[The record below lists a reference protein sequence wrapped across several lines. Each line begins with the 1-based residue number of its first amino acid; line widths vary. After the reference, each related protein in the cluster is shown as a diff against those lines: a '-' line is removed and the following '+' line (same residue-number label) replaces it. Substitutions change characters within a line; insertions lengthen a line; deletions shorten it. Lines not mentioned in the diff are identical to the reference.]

1 MLPARHRMRRAPDFA
16 STVRHGARAGG
27 EHLVVHLLLPP
38 TVLDG
43 GTTAPTDR
51 AGEAGGPDTVVGL
64 IVSRAV
70 GDAVRRTSVKR
81 RLRHVM
87 AQRLDAVP
95 TGSAVVVRAAAGA
108 AQASSAVLAAEV
120 DAALARALRP
130 RRSRAPRAP
139 RAPRPPQGP
148 GAAGPAPARAPAVP
162 GATR

>member
-1 MLPARHRMRRAPDFA
+1 MLPARHRMRRAPDFRSA
-16 STVRHGARAGG
+16 VRRGARAGG
-27 EHLVVHLLLPP
+27 QHVIVHLLVPP
-38 TVLDG
+38 VVPDEAGATG
-43 GTTAPTDR
+43 SADR
-51 AGEAGGPDTVVGL
+51 TGADGGPDTVVGL

-95 TGSAVVVRAAAGA
+95 AGSAVVVRAAPGA

-120 DAALARALRP
+120 DAALARCLRP
-130 RRSRAPRAP
+130 RRPRTQRNVRPP
-139 RAPRPPQGP
+139 REPRP
-148 GAAGPAPARAPAVP
+148 AGPVPAAP